1 VGRKTPSLEDLSAV
15 IAAIHD
21 TALDSPD
28 WTAALQRISS
38 LFDSLNATV
47 WMQDPSGGFLDI
59 RMLPADESTRDYAEY
74 YVHMDKLRPAV
85 MGAPEGTI
93 LTNTMVI
100 PRSEFVR
107 TEFHADFADRHDMY
121 DCMQARVLDGPGW
134 SGFVAMTSTNR
145 MGAFEHEHVRLLRL
159 LLPHLRGAQRTH
171 QHLAFAA
178 VERESALAALDGLSQ
193 GVLIVDA
200 EARVLHANPA
210 AEALLRLRDGLAT
223 ARGGRLHAAR
233 PADNAALGRAL
244 AGAATSGGDTLAVA
258 RPSSRASFAVTVQP
272 AALARPWEA
281 APWPMAQT
289 PAALVFVVDPDRADA
304 VPDRALRVLYGLTAA
319 EAAVAGR
326 IAQGQGVADAADALG
341 VAASTLRW
349 HLQRVFEKTGTAR
362 QAELARLVERLGTL
376 GGNEDR
382 G

>member
-1 VGRKTPSLEDLSAV
+1 MGRKTPSLEDLSAV

-145 MGAFEHEHVRLLRL
+145 MGAFEHDDDSFGFVVGHVRRA
-159 LLPHLRGAQRTH
+159 P
-171 QHLAFAA
+171 
-178 VERESALAALDGLSQ
+178 
-193 GVLIVDA
+193 
-200 EARVLHANPA
+200 NP
-210 AEALLRLRDGLAT
+210 
-223 ARGGRLHAAR
+223 GRAR
-233 PADNAALGRAL
+233 PAPPPSFGGVVRCL
-244 AGAATSGGDTLAVA
+244 SG
-258 RPSSRASFAVTVQP
+258 
-272 AALARPWEA
+272 E
-281 APWPMAQT
+281 
-289 PAALVFVVDPDRADA
+289 
-304 VPDRALRVLYGLTAA
+304 
-319 EAAVAGR
+319 
-326 IAQGQGVADAADALG
+326 
-341 VAASTLRW
+341 
-349 HLQRVFEKTGTAR
+349 
-362 QAELARLVERLGTL
+362 
-376 GGNEDR
+376 
-382 G
+382 